1 MVKKAV
7 IPAAGYG
14 TRFLPATKAQPKEM
28 LPLVDKPVIQ
38 YVVEEAIASGIK
50 DILLVIGRG
59 KRALEEHFSRNFE
72 LEMEL
77 LQKGKT
83 AELEQIRG
91 LPEDVHIHFV
101 WQHEQKGLGDAVKC
115 ARHHVGNEP
124 FALLLG
130 DTVLESSADIPVT
143 RQLIDVYNQYEEAV
157 LALEEVPREKVS
169 RYGVIKAE
177 PIGDGVYGI
186 NGVVEKPRTE
196 EAPSNLVI
204 AARYVL
210 PPEIF
215 SALDI
220 VRPGAG
226 GEVQL
231 TDALELLMQDRNIY
245 GCRIR
250 GRRHDLGNKLDW
262 LKANILYGLKEDG
275 MSDDLTG
282 WLRQTLDQA
291 GP

>member
-28 LPLVDKPVIQ
+28 LPLLDKPVIQ

-72 LEMEL
+72 LEEQL
-77 LQKGKT
+77 RRSGKT
-83 AELEQIRG
+83 AELEMIKG
-91 LPEDVHIHFV
+91 LPQDVSIHFV
-101 WQHEQKGLGDAVKC
+101 WQHEQKGLGDAVTC
-115 ARHHVGNEP
+115 ARDHVGNEP

-130 DTVLESSADIPVT
+130 DTVLESSTDIPVT
-143 RQLIDVYNQYEEAV
+143 RQLIDIYNQYEEAV

-169 RYGVIKAE
+169 RYGVIEADHL
-177 PIGDGVYGI
+177 GNRLYGI
-186 NGVVEKPRTE
+186 HGVVEKPDIE
-196 EAPSNLVI
+196 DAPSNLVI

-215 SALDI
+215 SALDT
-220 VRPGAG
+220 VSPGKG
-226 GEVQL
+226 NEILL
-231 TDALELLMQDRNIY
+231 TDALQMLMQDRDMY
-245 GCRIR
+245 GLHIS

-262 LKANILYGLKEDG
+262 LKANIMYGLQDHRMEK
-275 MSDDLTG
+275 DLVP
-282 WLRQTLDQA
+282 WLQQLLRDR
-291 GP
+291 